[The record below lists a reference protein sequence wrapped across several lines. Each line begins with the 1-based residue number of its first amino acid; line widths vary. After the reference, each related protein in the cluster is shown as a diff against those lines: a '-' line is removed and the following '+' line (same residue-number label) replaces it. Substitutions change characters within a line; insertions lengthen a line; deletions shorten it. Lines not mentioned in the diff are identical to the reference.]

1 MKKAVFSGVT
11 RGVLSISL
19 ALQCS
24 FFAPMA
30 HAQTAPAVP
39 AAAPGITLTL
49 PPGASAQKADAFLA
63 MLKPPTSMKALLSG
77 NDLLLEVPD
86 IAAAGPVRAKIVSTI
101 ARTDSLWLLSL
112 HPAPDSGNALF
123 AALQIDVAALPEA
136 TLTLQLYKT
145 QPLLLVVRAGG
156 TYYGT
161 FRDVKVGLSRV
172 YGAAK

>member
-1 MKKAVFSGVT
+1 
-11 RGVLSISL
+11 
-19 ALQCS
+19 
-24 FFAPMA
+24 
-30 HAQTAPAVP
+30 
-39 AAAPGITLTL
+39 
-49 PPGASAQKADAFLA
+49 
-63 MLKPPTSMKALLSG
+63 MKALLSG

-86 IAAAGPVRAKIVSTI
+86 IAASGPVRTKIVSTI
-101 ARTDSLWLLSL
+101 ARTDGLWLLSL

-156 TYYGT
+156 KYYGT
-161 FRDVKVGLSRV
+161 YRDVKVGLSRV

>member
-1 MKKAVFSGVT
+1 MKKAVSSWVHT
-11 RGVLSISL
+11 GVLCAVL
-19 ALQCS
+19 ALP
-24 FFAPMA
+24 FGFAA
-30 HAQTAPAVP
+30 RSARAQAAVP
-39 AAAPGITLTL
+39 GAPGPTLVL
-49 PPGASAQKADAFLA
+49 PTGASAQKADAFLA
-63 MLKPPTSMKALLSG
+63 TLKPPTSVKALLSG

-86 IAAAGPVRAKIVSTI
+86 IAASGPVRTKIVSTI
-101 ARTDSLWLLSL
+101 ARTDGLWLLSL

-156 TYYGT
+156 KYYGT
-161 FRDVKVGLSRV
+161 YRDVKVGLSRV

>member
-1 MKKAVFSGVT
+1 MKKAVFSWLHT
-11 RGVLSISL
+11 GVLCAVL
-19 ALQCS
+19 AQP
-24 FFAPMA
+24 FGFAA
-30 HAQTAPAVP
+30 RFAQAQAAVP
-39 AAAPGITLTL
+39 GAPGPTLVL
-49 PPGASAQKADAFLA
+49 PAGASAQKADAFLA
-63 MLKPPTSMKALLSG
+63 TLKPPTSVKALLSG

-86 IAAAGPVRAKIVSTI
+86 ITASGPVRTKIVSTI
-101 ARTDSLWLLSL
+101 ARTDGLWLLSL

-156 TYYGT
+156 KYYGT
-161 FRDVKVGLSRV
+161 YRDVKVGLSRV

>member
-1 MKKAVFSGVT
+1 MKKAVSSWVYTGATYAAIYV
-11 RGVLSISL
+11 VL
-19 ALQCS
+19 ALS
-24 FFAPMA
+24 FGLAA
-30 HAQTAPAVP
+30 GSVQAQ
-39 AAAPGITLTL
+39 AAAPGSTQAV

-63 MLKPPTSMKALLSG
+63 TLKPPTSVKALLSG

-86 IAAAGPVRAKIVSTI
+86 IAASGPVRAKIVSTI

-112 HPAPDSGNALF
+112 HPTPDSGNALF

-156 TYYGT
+156 KYYGT
-161 FRDVKVGLSRV
+161 YRDVKVGLSRV